1 GEDLKTD
8 FNCWQL
14 NPDTQIPCTTDCPD
28 GVTPTSPADPCA
40 TANTRTRLDHAGVQ
54 DNLSYGTDGTK
65 FIKLTLSHMPKGS
78 TLLVSC
84 GRNNLV
90 DNCPGYLT
98 ALLPRNG
105 RVDVARHLGHRR
117 LKPGTTLDLWLYKPD
132 YISDVLRYTI
142 RRDRLPKVE
151 HLC

>member
-1 GEDLKTD
+1 SVSVVGDTLKTD
-8 FNCWQL
+8 YTCTQL
-14 NPDTQIPCTTDCPD
+14 DPEADSPCTTRCPD
-28 GVTPTSPADPCA
+28 GVAPTSPADPCT
-40 TANTRTRLDHAGVQ
+40 TANTRTRIDHAGVQ

-78 TLLVSC
+78 TLLVFC
-84 GRNNLV
+84 GRNDLV
-90 DNCPGYLT
+90 DNCPAFLT

-117 LKPGTTLDLWLYKPD
+117 LKPGTTLDLWLFKPD

-142 RRDRLPKVE
+142 RRDKL
-151 HLC
+151 